1 MVEKRTKDYAN
12 GKVYAIY
19 NYIDPSL
26 VYVGSTCQSLS
37 KRLSKHRRDVNSKKS
52 QTIPLYI
59 KMREIGKEHF
69 YIELLEEYPCE
80 NKDQLRAREG
90 YYIRDLGTLNGKIED
105 RTRKE
110 WEAQNQQYLK
120 DYRKNRWIDKRE
132 EVTTFNKQRF
142 TCECGVEMSNASK
155 SRHQYSTRH
164 QAYLNQQNEN

>member
-1 MVEKRTKDYAN
+1 MEEKRTKDYAN
-12 GKVYAIY
+12 GKIYAIY

-26 VYVGSTCQSLS
+26 IYVGSTCQSLG

-80 NKDQLRAREG
+80 NTDQLRAREG

-110 WEAQNQQYLK
+110 WEAQNQQ
-120 DYRKNRWIDKRE
+120 
-132 EVTTFNKQRF
+132 
-142 TCECGVEMSNASK
+142 
-155 SRHQYSTRH
+155 
-164 QAYLNQQNEN
+164 